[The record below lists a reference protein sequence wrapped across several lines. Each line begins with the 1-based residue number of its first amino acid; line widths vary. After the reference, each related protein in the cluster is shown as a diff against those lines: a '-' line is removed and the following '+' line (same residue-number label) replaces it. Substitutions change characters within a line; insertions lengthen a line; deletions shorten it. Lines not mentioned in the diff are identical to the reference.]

1 LQTLE
6 TSKFHSDVESQ
17 ARASNPKMQK
27 KKNPNPHQISFPTL
41 QRKAFVTQERGTN
54 EATRHRERE
63 REREREHKSFPTTK
77 KSKGRFRD
85 MDFPFRTSQRPKK
98 NNHAPNMIA
107 QRN

>member
-1 LQTLE
+1 
-6 TSKFHSDVESQ
+6 
-17 ARASNPKMQK
+17 MQK

-41 QRKAFVTQERGTN
+41 QRKAFVAN
-54 EATRHRERE
+54 KKEARTRRRDTERE
-63 REREREHKSFPTTK
+63 REREYKSFPTTK

-85 MDFPFRTSQRPKK
+85 MDFPLRTSQRPKK